1 MKKVNKAEKAV
12 KECEARIASMEK
24 RIAELNELLSDVN
37 NASDMMLVSEYTSV
51 QRALDSENEKWME
64 LSQTLEEL
72 SRQVS

>member
-1 MKKVNKAEKAV
+1 MNKVEKAV

-37 NASDMMLVSEYTSV
+37 NASDMTLVSEYTSV

-64 LSQTLEEL
+64 LSETLEEL